1 MVTLLA
7 FIAVLG
13 VVVLVHELGHF
24 TAAKLAGVR
33 VLEFGVGFPPRLL
46 GIRRGETLYSINA
59 LPFGGFVRLTGE
71 EDPTEPGSVAGRSA
85 LVRLIILAA
94 GSAMNGLLP
103 VVLFTVFF
111 LLPHSVPIT
120 DVVILGVADGSPAA
134 QARVLP
140 GDVVREVDG
149 REVNNSADLRT
160 GVQLRLGAES
170 SWLVERGGRLTEVR
184 LVPRV
189 KPPEG
194 EGSAGVLLADARV
207 SVTVVQTRS
216 FADQAG
222 LRPGDLLIRV
232 GDSRI
237 LFADGSPASPPKAV
251 AAARAEAPD
260 AEVPILVL
268 REGDLVELSLPITA
282 ADLSGV
288 ELTVYPE
295 ARRSKPIW
303 RAVPASITQMWD
315 VLVMFRNEVSRWIH
329 GVRPDPVGPIGI
341 AQLTGEAA
349 RGGINALLFW
359 TALLSINVGIVNL
372 LPIPALDGGR
382 IAFVLLEL
390 ARGGRRVSPEK
401 ERVVHIAGFALLI
414 AMLVFVSIG
423 DIQRLLD

>member
-1 MVTLLA
+1 MVTILA

-59 LPFGGFVRLTGE
+59 LPFGGFVRMPGE
-71 EDPTEPGSVAGRSA
+71 DDPTEPGSVAGRSP
-85 LVRLIILAA
+85 LVRLIILVA

-103 VVLFTVFF
+103 VVLFTIFF
-111 LLPHSVPIT
+111 LLPRGVPVT

-134 QARVLP
+134 QANVLP
-140 GDVVREVDG
+140 GDVVREIDG

-194 EGSAGVLLADARV
+194 EGSVGVLLTDARV
-207 SVTVVQTRS
+207 SVTAVQTRS
-216 FADQAG
+216 SAGQAG
-222 LRPGDLLIRV
+222 LRPGDLLLHI
-232 GDSRI
+232 GDARI
-237 LFADGSPASPPKAV
+237 LFVDGSPASPPEAI
-251 AAARAEAPD
+251 AAARAETPD

-268 REGDLVELSLPITA
+268 RGGDLVELSLPTTA
-282 ADLSGV
+282 AHLSGM
-288 ELTVYPE
+288 ELAVYPE
-295 ARRSKPIW
+295 VRRSKPIW
-303 RAVPASITQMWD
+303 RAVPASMTQMWD
-315 VLVMFRNEVSRWIH
+315 VLVMFRNEVSRWVQ

-341 AQLTGEAA
+341 AQFTGEAA
-349 RGGINALLFW
+349 RGGINTLLFW
-359 TALLSINVGIVNL
+359 TALLSMNVGIVNL

-401 ERVVHIAGFALLI
+401 ERVVHVAGFALLI
-414 AMLVFVSIG
+414 AVLVYVSIA